1 LKTTPIRDGQFQV
14 KIALGSGVRVQD
26 AELIVRSARRSFISD
41 IEVNVWPAI
50 DAQKLTQINASEWVL
65 VIEGPPWSYVR
76 QPGAR
81 YFDVIERSGR
91 INMIGLSDGRRE
103 RVGSIL
109 VDP

>member
-1 LKTTPIRDGQFQV
+1 M
-14 KIALGSGVRVQD
+14 S
-26 AELIVRSARRSFISD
+26 
-41 IEVNVWPAI
+41 VN
-50 DAQKLTQINASEWVL
+50 L
-65 VIEGPPWSYVR
+65 V
-76 QPGAR
+76 R